1 MATASTIIKT
11 ASNEIG
17 VKETGNNNVK
27 YNTEY
32 YGKAVNG
39 DAYPWCA
46 VFVWWVFK
54 HSGASGI
61 FYGGGKTASVYEIW
75 RYYNSLGRVYSSPK
89 VGDLAIITTSA
100 GGTYGH
106 VGIVKSVSGN
116 TYVTIDGNSKDQVR
130 TALTMTE
137 VLILQYIANGYS
149 NKEIGEKMNIRLTTV
164 KTHVYSIYRKLDV
177 SSRVMAINRAKALNI
192 L

>member
-54 HSGASGI
+54 HSGASSI

-89 VGDLAIITTSA
+89 SETSQLLLRLR
-100 GGTYGH
+100 GELM
-106 VGIVKSVSGN
+106 VM
-116 TYVTIDGNSKDQVR
+116 
-130 TALTMTE
+130 L
-137 VLILQYIANGYS
+137 VLLSQSA
-149 NKEIGEKMNIRLTTV
+149 EIRM
-164 KTHVYSIYRKLDV
+164 
-177 SSRVMAINRAKALNI
+177 
-192 L
+192 

>member
-54 HSGASGI
+54 HSGASSI
-61 FYGGGKTASVYEIW
+61 FYGGGKQHLSM
-75 RYYNSLGRVYSSPK
+75 K
-89 VGDLAIITTSA
+89 FGDIII
-100 GGTYGH
+100 H
-106 VGIVKSVSGN
+106 
-116 TYVTIDGNSKDQVR
+116 
-130 TALTMTE
+130 
-137 VLILQYIANGYS
+137 
-149 NKEIGEKMNIRLTTV
+149 
-164 KTHVYSIYRKLDV
+164 
-177 SSRVMAINRAKALNI
+177 
-192 L
+192 

>member
-46 VFVWWVFK
+46 VFVL
-54 HSGASGI
+54 
-61 FYGGGKTASVYEIW
+61 
-75 RYYNSLGRVYSSPK
+75 SL
-89 VGDLAIITTSA
+89 IHI
-100 GGTYGH
+100 
-106 VGIVKSVSGN
+106 
-116 TYVTIDGNSKDQVR
+116 
-130 TALTMTE
+130 
-137 VLILQYIANGYS
+137 
-149 NKEIGEKMNIRLTTV
+149 
-164 KTHVYSIYRKLDV
+164 
-177 SSRVMAINRAKALNI
+177 
-192 L
+192 

>member
-54 HSGASGI
+54 HSGASSI

-130 TALTMTE
+130 TT
-137 VLILQYIANGYS
+137 N
-149 NKEIGEKMNIRLTTV
+149 RTV
-164 KTHVYSIYRKLDV
+164 GSPKASFCRPAYGSGSGSSTNLSMGSSGTDV
-177 SSRVMAINRAKALNI
+177 KDMQ
-192 L
+192 

>member
-54 HSGASGI
+54 HSHLAFFMEAEKQHLSMK
-61 FYGGGKTASVYEIW
+61 F
-75 RYYNSLGRVYSSPK
+75 
-89 VGDLAIITTSA
+89 GDIII
-100 GGTYGH
+100 H
-106 VGIVKSVSGN
+106 
-116 TYVTIDGNSKDQVR
+116 
-130 TALTMTE
+130 
-137 VLILQYIANGYS
+137 
-149 NKEIGEKMNIRLTTV
+149 
-164 KTHVYSIYRKLDV
+164 
-177 SSRVMAINRAKALNI
+177 
-192 L
+192 

>member
-177 SSRVMAINRAKALNI
+177 SSRVMAINRAKVLNI

>member
-46 VFVWWVFK
+46 VFVWLVFK
-54 HSGASGI
+54 HSGASSI

-89 VGDLAIITTSA
+89 VGDLAIQSA
-100 GGTYGH
+100 
-106 VGIVKSVSGN
+106 
-116 TYVTIDGNSKDQVR
+116 
-130 TALTMTE
+130 
-137 VLILQYIANGYS
+137 
-149 NKEIGEKMNIRLTTV
+149 EIRM
-164 KTHVYSIYRKLDV
+164 
-177 SSRVMAINRAKALNI
+177 
-192 L
+192 

>member
-54 HSGASGI
+54 HSGASSI
-61 FYGGGKTASVYEIW
+61 FYGDGKRAVEE
-75 RYYNSLGRVYSSPK
+75 VMH
-89 VGDLAIITTSA
+89 GDIGATMIELLSA
-100 GGTYGH
+100 
-106 VGIVKSVSGN
+106 
-116 TYVTIDGNSKDQVR
+116 
-130 TALTMTE
+130 
-137 VLILQYIANGYS
+137 
-149 NKEIGEKMNIRLTTV
+149 
-164 KTHVYSIYRKLDV
+164 
-177 SSRVMAINRAKALNI
+177 
-192 L
+192 

>member
-54 HSGASGI
+54 HSGAFFMEAEKQHLSMK
-61 FYGGGKTASVYEIW
+61 F
-75 RYYNSLGRVYSSPK
+75 
-89 VGDLAIITTSA
+89 GDIII
-100 GGTYGH
+100 H
-106 VGIVKSVSGN
+106 
-116 TYVTIDGNSKDQVR
+116 
-130 TALTMTE
+130 
-137 VLILQYIANGYS
+137 
-149 NKEIGEKMNIRLTTV
+149 
-164 KTHVYSIYRKLDV
+164 
-177 SSRVMAINRAKALNI
+177 
-192 L
+192 

>member
-54 HSGASGI
+54 HSGAAFFMEAEKQHLSMK
-61 FYGGGKTASVYEIW
+61 F
-75 RYYNSLGRVYSSPK
+75 
-89 VGDLAIITTSA
+89 GDIII
-100 GGTYGH
+100 H
-106 VGIVKSVSGN
+106 
-116 TYVTIDGNSKDQVR
+116 
-130 TALTMTE
+130 
-137 VLILQYIANGYS
+137 
-149 NKEIGEKMNIRLTTV
+149 
-164 KTHVYSIYRKLDV
+164 
-177 SSRVMAINRAKALNI
+177 
-192 L
+192 